1 MSILGSNNF
10 GLSDSLIDAVKKVK
24 ESDITIKTN
33 LQVRNEL
40 LDEKM
45 SSKEKMKKGLYNDKL
60 DAVGK
65 EDDDIDND
73 GDSDSSDKY
82 LKKRRMAIKKAMKKE
97 AAHKDEEEPTD
108 TDKDD
113 DKMMAMKRKKKKA
126 TMKDPDGQDPVDV
139 DPKMDDVKESVSE
152 DTTHETESG
161 TAKITSTHVHFDNSG
176 YKQKFS
182 HKEVHK
188 MSNGGKVRG
197 FGIEKDNPYHG
208 KDNHVYSNGDEEHHL
223 PTKHLASL
231 HKVQEAA
238 GSRAIDKKDGDMK
251 PVKQG
256 ASDLHNCAEKVMHEN
271 WGEGL
276 CMFGEHAEPDQ
287 NGQVSWYD
295 VMFEHGIERE
305 VSINDLKV
313 ISEKNHGS
321 AMHSKRKKENK

>member
-1 MSILGSNNF
+1 MSIFGSNNF

-33 LQVRNEL
+33 LQVRNEI

-60 DAVGK
+60 DPVGK

-73 GDSDSSDKY
+73 GDTDSSDKY

-97 AAHKDEEEPTD
+97 ETVNEKMSSKEKMKKGLYNDAHKDEEEPTD
-108 TDKDD
+108 TEKDD

-139 DPKMDDVKESVSE
+139 DPKMDDVKE
-152 DTTHETESG
+152 
-161 TAKITSTHVHFDNSG
+161 
-176 YKQKFS
+176 
-182 HKEVHK
+182 
-188 MSNGGKVRG
+188 
-197 FGIEKDNPYHG
+197 
-208 KDNHVYSNGDEEHHL
+208 
-223 PTKHLASL
+223 
-231 HKVQEAA
+231 AA
-238 GSRAIDKKDGDMK
+238 GSRAIDKKDGDIK
-251 PVKQG
+251 PIKQG

-276 CMFGEHAEPDQ
+276 CMFGEHAEPDE
-287 NGQVSWYD
+287 NGQVAWYD
-295 VMFEHGIERE
+295 VMFEHGIEKE
-305 VSINDLKV
+305 VSIEDLKV
-313 ISEKNHGS
+313 ISEKQHGA